1 VLKFSDF
8 LFLKKYCSHPYKQ
21 QAMCKTAVLGAA
33 LGAALVSMRA
43 FVISHILLF
52 MNLFSIFIHKNTA
65 E

>member
-1 VLKFSDF
+1 
-8 LFLKKYCSHPYKQ
+8 
-21 QAMCKTAVLGAA
+21 MCKTAVLGAA